1 MKFRSSSLV
10 VYNNELTLGGAC
22 VFFHKRLTEQRQ
34 TRVTVIIS
42 QKVLCV
48 TSHHFTTA
56 SAQNVLLQHE
66 RKQMDV
72 DVTCQQHVPKRAT
85 KSALVAVDGSFQFVD
100 VRSKMNTINA
110 EHVTNF

>member
-48 TSHHFTTA
+48 TSHHFYYSMFTKCPPPARTQA
-56 SAQNVLLQHE
+56 VNVDAT
-66 RKQMDV
+66 R
-72 DVTCQQHVPKRAT
+72 QQHV
-85 KSALVAVDGSFQFVD
+85 Q
-100 VRSKMNTINA
+100 
-110 EHVTNF
+110 